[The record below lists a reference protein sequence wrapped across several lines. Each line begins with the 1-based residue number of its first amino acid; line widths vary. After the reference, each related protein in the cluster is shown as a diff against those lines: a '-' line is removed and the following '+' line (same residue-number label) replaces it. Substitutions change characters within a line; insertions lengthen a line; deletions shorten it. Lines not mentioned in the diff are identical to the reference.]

1 MGLRREPRLSL
12 DMEQGLRCQEPF
24 PGQGP
29 NQNKIRSIYLIPDCS
44 KPISTVIYC
53 ESGSLVLHLFCFALR
68 VPVPGSVC
76 VCLCDKI
83 TTGMTSAGRTYT
95 IWLICLSCS
104 RPDQARHDANCA
116 D

>member
-1 MGLRREPRLSL
+1 MGLRRKPRLSL

-76 VCLCDKI
+76 VCV
-83 TTGMTSAGRTYT
+83 
-95 IWLICLSCS
+95 
-104 RPDQARHDANCA
+104 PV
-116 D
+116 